1 MEKMNWKKILLLCL
15 PIVFAISLAITLAA
29 CMAQAGK
36 GINDS
41 PIDGNDTTTT
51 ADQPIDSP
59 VSSDQSNSSKGLK
72 YISRGDGSCILGG
85 IGSCT
90 DSNVIVPKTSP
101 EGDRVTAIATS
112 AFMGCKTIDTMV
124 LPQGIATIGDY
135 AFYNSSIKTIEI
147 PASTEK
153 IGDCAFAGCA
163 SLIAI
168 TINAENETYCSIDGV
183 LFSKDKSVLICYP
196 AGKPDE
202 HYTIRFSVGIINS
215 AAFLNCTNLKSVSYN
230 GNSKQWASVR
240 IGANNGSL
248 TSLTVS
254 FLQADTK

>member
-1 MEKMNWKKILLLCL
+1 MERMNWKKILLLCL

-41 PIDGNDTTTT
+41 PLDDSTT
-51 ADQPIDSP
+51 AATPPTDTP
-59 VSSDQSNSSKGLK
+59 VINDQSNASKGLK

-85 IGSCT
+85 IGECS
-90 DSNVIVPKTSP
+90 DSDIIVPKTSP
-101 EGDRVTAIATS
+101 EGDRVTTVATS
-112 AFMGCKTIDTMV
+112 AFMGCKTINTV
-124 LPQGIATIGDY
+124 ILPTGIATIGDY
-135 AFYNSSIKTIEI
+135 AFYNSSIKSIEI

-153 IGDCAFAGCA
+153 IGDCAFAGCT
-163 SLIAI
+163 SLAAI
-168 TINAENETYCSIDGV
+168 TINTENETYCSIDGV

-202 HYTIRFSVGIINS
+202 SYTIRLSVGIINS
-215 AAFLNCTNLKSVSYN
+215 AAFLNCTHLKSVSYN
-230 GNSKQWASVR
+230 GDSKQWANVK

-248 TSLTVS
+248 TSLKVS
-254 FLQADTK
+254 FLKADTK